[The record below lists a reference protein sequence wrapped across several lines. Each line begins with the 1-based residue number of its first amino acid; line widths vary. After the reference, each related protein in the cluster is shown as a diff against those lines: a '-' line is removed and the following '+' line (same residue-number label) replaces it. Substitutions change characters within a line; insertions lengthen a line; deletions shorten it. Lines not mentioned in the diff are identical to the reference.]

1 MANDQVLTTA
11 IGGVLGLVGTIAA
24 GWFALRQL
32 RIKSDISKN
41 QVKIETIKETA
52 STETKRL
59 DQIWGQQQK
68 IIDTLQE
75 ENAVQAK
82 KMVQMDKV
90 IDNIRNRMESCFEER
105 LDLKLEVQ
113 GMKAQLSSVK
123 NYQDAMNKAVSEI
136 DPQVLKKIRE
146 KTIKEDLDAT
156 KKKNK
161 KVV

>member
-41 QVKIETIKETA
+41 QVKIETVKETA
-52 STETKRL
+52 TAEAKRL